1 MEKSEKKEKES
12 ETFKKSLENEKTER
26 SEKTEKESESLQK
39 TETPKKSES
48 GYDLMKGLMYGNV
61 NYII

>member
-1 MEKSEKKEKES
+1 MEKSEKKESES
-12 ETFKKSLENEKTER
+12 LQNEKKEK
-26 SEKTEKESESLQK
+26 SEKTEKESESLTK

-48 GYDLMKGLMYGNV
+48 ESDLMKGLIYGNV

>member
-1 MEKSEKKEKES
+1 MEKSEKKDSESLQKKEK
-12 ETFKKSLENEKTER
+12 
-26 SEKTEKESESLQK
+26 SEKTEKESESLTK

-48 GYDLMKGLMYGNV
+48 ESDLMKGLIYGNV